1 MLLERKD
8 KFLEVKQAL
17 NHSPAVAL
25 LGPRQCG
32 KSTIA
37 RLLRS
42 EHFFDL
48 ENPRD
53 LVQFDQAQLTL
64 ERLKGLVVIDEV
76 QRKPDLFPLLRYLID
91 QSNDKRFLLL
101 GSASRHLVTQSSE
114 SLAGRISFVAM
125 AGFNLTELEKTQENF
140 EKLWLRGGF
149 PRSFLAS
156 EDSIAEKWRDDYIST
171 FLERDIPAL
180 GISIPA
186 TTLRRFWIMLS
197 HYHGQ
202 ILNYSELATSFG
214 ISDNTVR
221 HYLEILSATYMIHLL
236 PPWHANVKKRLV
248 KKPKLYL
255 TDSGIFHTLQT
266 IGSFDQLMNFNKK
279 GASWEGFVIQ
289 QILNSR
295 SLPLNRYFFYA
306 SHGGAEL
313 DLFWQEGG
321 KNYGAEIKY
330 ADAPGLTKS
339 MKVVVEDLELEKLWV
354 VHPASA
360 RYFLSK
366 KIEAI
371 GLRDFVS
378 L

>member
-8 KFLEVKQAL
+8 KFLEINLAL

-37 RLLRS
+37 RLLRP

-101 GSASRHLVTQSSE
+101 GSASRQLVTQSSE
-114 SLAGRISFVAM
+114 SLAGRISFIAM

-180 GISIPA
+180 GIRIPA

-221 HYLEILSATYMIHLL
+221 HYLEILSGTYMIHLL

-339 MKVVVEDLELEKLWV
+339 MKAVVEDLELEKLWV

-360 RYFLSK
+360 RYFLSE